1 MSYLMILGLAVLIAG
16 IFLFFF
22 PNLYE
27 RFSKVLDRVVFVLD
41 DVLHPYRIL
50 AGLFLLAVG
59 GWMLYLTIVYSEYV
73 GLHPVWFILMVF
85 GLLFIFLP
93 HWLAS
98 ISDWA
103 NKTIYRTDQLVKR
116 ACKSVGLV
124 LILAG
129 IFVLYRVFTSP

>member
-1 MSYLMILGLAVLIAG
+1 MSYLAILGSVVLIAG

-22 PNLYE
+22 PNLYG

-41 DVLHPYRIL
+41 EKLHPYRIL
-50 AGLFLLAVG
+50 VGLFLLAVG
-59 GWMLYLTIVYSEYV
+59 GWMLYLVIVYPEYV

-93 HWLAS
+93 HWLAG

-103 NKTIYRTDQLVKR
+103 NKTIFRTDQLVMS
-116 ACKSVGLV
+116 ACKSVGLA

-129 IFVLYRVFTSP
+129 IFVLYKVFASP

>member
-1 MSYLMILGLAVLIAG
+1 MSYLMILGLMILIAG
-16 IFLFFF
+16 IFMFFF
-22 PNLYE
+22 PNLCGYS
-27 RFSKVLDRVVFVLD
+27 SKVFDRVVFVLD
-41 DVLHPYRIL
+41 DKLHSYRIL
-50 AGLFLLAVG
+50 VGLFLLAVG

-73 GLHPVWFILMVF
+73 GLHPVWVILVIF

-103 NKTIYRTDQLVKR
+103 NKTIFRTDQFVR
-116 ACKSVGLV
+116 RTCKSIGLA